1 MSTGAWRPDSDLS
14 VLPAPA
20 WDRAESAGIHSLPGP
35 LLGLRWM
42 PDVVSSCCNGRAPG
56 VASWTLGSLLF
67 TSCLVP
73 TREVMQQEAGVPTYS
88 GSSFLHPC
96 LLTGS
101 LVLFEVQ
108 LQLGDNFNYYT
119 KCSLSQ
125 GPGQDGAEK
134 ERPAPSFLWSQEGP
148 PTPLSN
154 TRNRKGASLAG
165 PWVCL
170 FLVAMFK
177 PE

>member
-20 WDRAESAGIHSLPGP
+20 WDGAESAGIHSLRARFQP
-35 LLGLRWM
+35 GLRWM
-42 PDVVSSCCNGRAPG
+42 PDVGLSPCCNGRAPR

-67 TSCLVP
+67 SSCLVP

-101 LVLFEVQ
+101 LVLSEVQ
-108 LQLGDNFNYYT
+108 LQLGDSFNYYT

-148 PTPLSN
+148 PLSD

>member
-1 MSTGAWRPDSDLS
+1 MPGGLTLTCPSFPHQLGTEPSLQESILFR
-14 VLPAPA
+14 APCFQ
-20 WDRAESAGIHSLPGP
+20 P
-35 LLGLRWM
+35 GLRWM

>member
-1 MSTGAWRPDSDLS
+1 M
-14 VLPAPA
+14 
-20 WDRAESAGIHSLPGP
+20 AEP
-35 LLGLRWM
+35 
-42 PDVVSSCCNGRAPG
+42 PG

-73 TREVMQQEAGVPTYS
+73 TREVMQQEAGVPTHS

-101 LVLFEVQ
+101 LVLFGVQ
-108 LQLGDNFNYYT
+108 LQLGDSFNYYT

-134 ERPAPSFLWSQEGP
+134 ERPAHSFLWSQEGP
-148 PTPLSN
+148 PSATLE
-154 TRNRKGASLAG
+154 TGKGPARPVG
-165 PWVCL
+165 VFVPCCYV
-170 FLVAMFK
+170 
-177 PE
+177 

>member
-35 LLGLRWM
+35 LLPAWPQMDARCCEFLLQWQSPRCGLMDTWFPFVHLM
-42 PDVVSSCCNGRAPG
+42 SGAYQ
-56 VASWTLGSLLF
+56 
-67 TSCLVP
+67 
-73 TREVMQQEAGVPTYS
+73 EVMQQEAGVPTYS

-148 PTPLSN
+148 PP
-154 TRNRKGASLAG
+154 
-165 PWVCL
+165 PQQH
-170 FLVAMFK
+170 
-177 PE
+177 